1 MRQLRQ
7 WPIKLLRGLWIGVIG
22 LILIFEEWGWVP
34 LARLMAWIG
43 RLPGLRWIEALIRGL
58 PPYGALALFVLP
70 VLTLL
75 PIKIAALYLLGQG
88 HTVLG
93 LSMIVVAKLVGT
105 AVTARLFMLTQPTL
119 MRLAWFAHWFGRWM
133 VFKNNVVARVKS
145 SLAWQEWLR
154 FKTRVKRLMRRVS
167 RLWRRPWDAAGSL
180 PRQEQIGDDR
190 SVLRSHGAA
199 RKGRPHADLPADQD
213 VVNAQE

>member
-1 MRQLRQ
+1 MRRLWQ

-105 AVTARLFMLTQPTL
+105 AITARLFMLTQPTL

-167 RLWRRPWDAAGSL
+167 RLWRRP
-180 PRQEQIGDDR
+180 
-190 SVLRSHGAA
+190 
-199 RKGRPHADLPADQD
+199 
-213 VVNAQE
+213 